1 MYKISIIVFFL
12 FASIPM
18 YSQFPDSYPFET
30 YLDVYENLYVV
41 GELNG
46 DIMTRKYSSNGG
58 SEILFQIYSNPGSD
72 KGMDIVASETGEL
85 IYVTGYTYNNATGDY
100 NIQILKYQDNGS
112 GGLLVWHRE
121 FGSALGDDK
130 AYGITIDANENVYVC
145 GYVTNFDMTTDYIT
159 LKYNSDGDMVWE
171 KKYVM
176 PGNQVATDILTDN
189 SFVYVMGYTDEIP
202 DDFGAT
208 LPTKDAMLISFSTS
222 DPDPDPDPVVTI
234 LNLPGTTE
242 IPTSFII
249 SELAPFSF
257 PPSFSKLATAGYQE
271 KVIGRALDTNY
282 FIAFY
287 DRDMGGNVVGW
298 SRDWGTAN
306 VTDIGTGITTD
317 NSGNVVVTGYYNN
330 EGNDDFGTLK
340 FDKANSSIIWGPVGH
355 DILDGQDRASSVKR
369 LGNTYAVS
377 GYSQYSSTN
386 SYVTK
391 KFTEL
396 NSQTVELWT
405 SSFVPQYS
413 ENENWQVYTDF
424 STDTYILAD
433 GSVVTLTYAWNDE
446 LSVFNIVKYDSAG
459 QQVYTIDPG
468 SFAPGGNSPG
478 NNENSVTE
486 KFELKHNFPN
496 PFNPVTM
503 ISYTIPEQSF
513 VTLKV
518 YDMMGREVAQLVSTT
533 QNAGKYTKQ
542 FDAGKLASGIY
553 IYRLTATN
561 SSHRYEKTEKM
572 TLIK

>member
-1 MYKISIIVFFL
+1 MYKISILILFL
-12 FASIPM
+12 LGSFVSYA
-18 YSQFPDSYPFET
+18 QFPGSYPFET
-30 YLDVYENLYVV
+30 YLDNYENLYVI
-41 GELNG
+41 GEDNG
-46 DIMTRKYSSNGG
+46 EILTIKYSPLGTELLRKVYINAGT
-58 SEILFQIYSNPGSD
+58 D
-72 KGMDIVASETGEL
+72 KGMDVVASETGEY
-85 IYVTGYTYNNATGDY
+85 IYVAGYTYNSGTDNY
-100 NIQILKYQDNGS
+100 NIQILKYQDNGTNDI
-112 GGLLVWHRE
+112 LVWHRE
-121 FGSALGDDK
+121 YGSSLGDDK
-130 AYGITIDANENVYVC
+130 AFGITIDADENIYVC

-159 LKYNSDGDMVWE
+159 LKYDSDGVLDWE
-171 KKYVM
+171 KKYEL
-176 PGNQVATDILTDN
+176 PLNQVATDILTDN
-189 SFVYVMGYTDEIP
+189 SFVYVMGYTDELP
-202 DDFGAT
+202 DDLGAT
-208 LPTKDAMLISFSTS
+208 LPTKDAMLISFSTT
-222 DPDPDPDPVVTI
+222 DPDPDPVVTI

-249 SELAPFSF
+249 SELAPYSF
-257 PPSFSKLATAGYQE
+257 PPSFSKLATSGYQE
-271 KVIGRALDTNY
+271 KVIGRTLDTNY

-287 DRDMGGNVVGW
+287 DRDMSGNVVGW
-298 SRDWGTAN
+298 TRDWGSAN
-306 VTDIGTGITTD
+306 VADIGTGITTD
-317 NSGNVVVTGYYNN
+317 NSGNLVVTGYYSN

-340 FDKANSSIIWGPVGH
+340 FDKVDNSIIWGPIGH
-355 DILDGQDRASSVKR
+355 DILDGQDRASSVNR

-405 SSFVPQYS
+405 SAFVPEYS

-424 STDTYILAD
+424 STDTYVLSD
-433 GSVVTLTYAWNDE
+433 GSVVTLTYAWNDD
-446 LSVFNIVKYDSAG
+446 LSVFNIVKYDSSG

-468 SFAPGGNSPG
+468 SFAPGGNSRRV
-478 NNENSVTE
+478 NENSVTE

-518 YDMMGREVAQLVSTT
+518 YDLLGREVAQLVSTM
-533 QNAGKYTKQ
+533 QSAGNYTKQ